1 MTIQKKSPNDMTIGG
16 ILDAPNTINDL
27 TQSTITIVSDIVIS
41 FGSTVA

>member
-1 MTIQKKSPNDMTIGG
+1 MTIGG